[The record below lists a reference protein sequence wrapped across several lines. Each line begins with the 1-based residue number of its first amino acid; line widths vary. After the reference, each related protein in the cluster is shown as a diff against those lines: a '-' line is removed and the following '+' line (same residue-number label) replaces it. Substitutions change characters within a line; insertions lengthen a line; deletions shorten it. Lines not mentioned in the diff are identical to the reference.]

1 MSIRALRSLLTLAPL
16 ALAPLCFVNLSPRAR
31 PEPLRAAR
39 RAEETALAPVEAP
52 SSAGSSLLL
61 PPLKVASLGM
71 GLLKPIFAAE
81 AKLQALAYDEEA
93 IRAQIAEEVKS
104 APVVVYTYA
113 LSPFCTE
120 AVKLLEELGV
130 EYKEIQ
136 LAPEWFLMLGE
147 NAAKRA
153 ELGELYGRT
162 SMPHVFVN
170 GESIGGLMEGPGLV
184 PLYES
189 GELQSKLQ
197 AAGALPSA
205 EVALQMFM
213 AWLTLEWKWP
223 AFLVALYVVGAT
235 ANHSLF
241 LAIHELAHNLGAS
254 TIWGNK
260 LISLVANFPI
270 GIPYAINFKPY
281 HMEHHRY
288 QGQDGVDTD
297 VPSRLEGWVLTDT
310 STGYVDRTCRKA
322 VFMFFQ
328 IFFYALR
335 PTFIKPSLVA
345 ADAWMVLNYVVQFS
359 FDGLMVYFFGPQ
371 VMLWLVGSTFLA
383 GSIHPT
389 AGHFIAEHYVM
400 EGEAET
406 YSYYGPLN
414 WLTYNVRQMAPEFYE
429 NLPQCNS
436 VGTLLKYIF
445 DDSISPYSRV
455 KRAPKKVVS
464 EWQKV
469 QDKYFKGWQPLPA
482 GWLRVISKSTGKV
495 FFVNRLNGTT
505 RLDQPQEPAQSTAG
519 CRRNRTCASAPAA
532 MTSSMTSFGT
542 YEPSDAFL
550 EAMKVR
556 VGVKA
561 HAARGLAEDREEDAP
576 PKAPEGGVSVPKFRL
591 NGGLR
596 DSVPLEYQNLP
607 PAAVP
612 VAETGGISFAMREAS
627 HAYAPPE
634 TESRE
639 QGSAPVFEAAPAQGE
654 KPGLK
659 SLARS
664 EARSKPSLGQKMRRQ
679 APANLSDIDERWV
692 AESSVRSVASS
703 AKPGAGSQA
712 SSRSNRPPSA
722 PSTSRK
728 PSSLQMQEA
737 ADEALSRALAQASA
751 GLGLDLTSLEAPS
764 HMEPSTQSLGKLP
777 SAVTVAGEPVA
788 STGDMIYLGGG
799 LYACAAPEK
808 PKKKQASRKPPRRP
822 ASVMRSAS
830 AHIVGPQTESSE
842 LSSPQSRAHSEGQI
856 GFANLYSEHRG
867 PSRAGSVVGSSTT
880 AVGPPPGPR
889 VWRPSGVQKLPAA
902 KLEPPAG
909 FGGKASRLSAE
920 DAGKMPGEHAEERA
934 HCRRSSGKEG
944 VMLFG
949 SNGVLAHMRDPA
961 LEQHQA
967 APPPSGPPKGISKR
981 LEERKAAKQARVEE
995 VLEERALRLATEAA
1009 ISMQKR
1015 QNLAARAKH
1024 ASAPD
1029 LSVEELEKQRQ
1040 RVACK
1045 MEILDFFH
1053 GYRNAVHKF
1062 TEEQQKVLHANLHGS
1077 GLHEASLLRVCM
1089 LGSSAI
1095 ATETLKNLVLPGVGH
1110 FTVVDGSIVEPAD
1123 LGQNFFLEEADLGKL
1138 RSEAVC
1144 RWLLEMNPDV
1154 QGTHLDLD
1162 PAKAVAQGK
1171 EFFRQFTMVIACQM
1185 MECLAIQL
1193 GKVCEEIGIPL
1204 VLATS
1209 VGFVGKLRI
1218 YASEHCVCETK
1229 PDSEFGDLRLNDP
1242 FPELRRFADSIDF
1255 ATLNDSEHAH
1265 VPYVVILIRAL
1276 DTWRS
1281 RGEARKLPKTSAEKD
1296 EFKAIVSKMRRS
1308 PQEANFEEAMANAYK
1323 AWMPYVIP
1331 DSVQEVLS
1339 LVSHAG
1345 KSDFWI
1351 LARAVSQFVR
1361 DCGKLPLAGSLPDMT
1376 AASPD
1381 ACATDWYIKLQDE
1394 SHRNSESM

>member
-1 MSIRALRSLLTLAPL
+1 MAEKKTFREFTSVRAFYDMNKHPHGYRYVRLLQAQEDKAAGALIGLSTGWVPATVAEDFSGDGEVLVKMHGHFDDVFEPKPVEDMHWRVHPDLIIPRTAKAASIELSLLVVRWKQYYPGTRASRSHNVLNEDMIKDVLEGAGSLKEALGKGQYEIFTVFASRGEDLDAVPSLVKKMRGKRKAAMYFLWPSQKMEKEGRVKAAALEGLMQRMEADGVKTCWPHPL
-16 ALAPLCFVNLSPRAR
+16 PLYQDIVSKSW
-31 PEPLRAAR
+31 AAR
-39 RAEETALAPVEAP
+39 ECAAPELRIPNTTEVRLSDGSAAQAIEE
-52 SSAGSSLLL
+52 
-61 PPLKVASLGM
+61 
-71 GLLKPIFAAE
+71 
-81 AKLQALAYDEEA
+81 LQALARRQGREPRSKEEYA
-93 IRAQIAEEVKS
+93 GVAKLGYAWMGESVIPFVGEENLTRALK
-104 APVVVYTYA
+104 
-113 LSPFCTE
+113 
-120 AVKLLEELGV
+120 KLLDGAEKEAKCLVQERIENVRCEMRAFCCRDYANSEERYAIKLLNIQMKPPTHQTWDPTFRMADHRTWTDDDLARQCFGGDKKLVAKAKAAVLQLTERWMDWFRRNHSEPHVIRMDFMVSVPAPGDFEIHTCELTECGGSTCGLHVAPRTSATLNACLADGDFPEAFPKPLPPFQEERNERDRKTEKPATASTPAASEGLLSTRRVELGV
-130 EYKEIQ
+130 AISALLVLMGPRLKGLRAS
-136 LAPEWFLMLGE
+136 LAPLLALGLL
-147 NAAKRA
+147 AA
-153 ELGELYGRT
+153 
-162 SMPHVFVN
+162 F
-170 GESIGGLMEGPGLV
+170 
-184 PLYES
+184 
-189 GELQSKLQ
+189 
-197 AAGALPSA
+197 SA
-205 EVALQMFM
+205 
-213 AWLTLEWKWP
+213 
-223 AFLVALYVVGAT
+223 
-235 ANHSLF
+235 
-241 LAIHELAHNLGAS
+241 
-254 TIWGNK
+254 
-260 LISLVANFPI
+260 
-270 GIPYAINFKPY
+270 
-281 HMEHHRY
+281 R
-288 QGQDGVDTD
+288 
-297 VPSRLEGWVLTDT
+297 
-310 STGYVDRTCRKA
+310 
-322 VFMFFQ
+322 
-328 IFFYALR
+328 
-335 PTFIKPSLVA
+335 VA
-345 ADAWMVLNYVVQFS
+345 A
-359 FDGLMVYFFGPQ
+359 
-371 VMLWLVGSTFLA
+371 
-383 GSIHPT
+383 
-389 AGHFIAEHYVM
+389 
-400 EGEAET
+400 
-406 YSYYGPLN
+406 
-414 WLTYNVRQMAPEFYE
+414 R
-429 NLPQCNS
+429 
-436 VGTLLKYIF
+436 
-445 DDSISPYSRV
+445 
-455 KRAPKKVVS
+455 
-464 EWQKV
+464 
-469 QDKYFKGWQPLPA
+469 
-482 GWLRVISKSTGKV
+482 
-495 FFVNRLNGTT
+495 
-505 RLDQPQEPAQSTAG
+505 
-519 CRRNRTCASAPAA
+519 
-532 MTSSMTSFGT
+532 
-542 YEPSDAFL
+542 
-550 EAMKVR
+550 
-556 VGVKA
+556 
-561 HAARGLAEDREEDAP
+561 
-576 PKAPEGGVSVPKFRL
+576 
-591 NGGLR
+591 
-596 DSVPLEYQNLP
+596 
-607 PAAVP
+607 
-612 VAETGGISFAMREAS
+612 
-627 HAYAPPE
+627 
-634 TESRE
+634 
-639 QGSAPVFEAAPAQGE
+639 
-654 KPGLK
+654 
-659 SLARS
+659 
-664 EARSKPSLGQKMRRQ
+664 
-679 APANLSDIDERWV
+679 
-692 AESSVRSVASS
+692 
-703 AKPGAGSQA
+703 
-712 SSRSNRPPSA
+712 
-722 PSTSRK
+722 

-949 SNGVLAHMRDPA
+949 SNGVLAHMRDPS

-1077 GLHEASLLRVCM
+1077 GLHEASLLRVPFLVSGGHGQKALMDAKVCM

-1376 AASPD
+1376 AS
-1381 ACATDWYIKLQDE
+1381 TDWYIKLQDE